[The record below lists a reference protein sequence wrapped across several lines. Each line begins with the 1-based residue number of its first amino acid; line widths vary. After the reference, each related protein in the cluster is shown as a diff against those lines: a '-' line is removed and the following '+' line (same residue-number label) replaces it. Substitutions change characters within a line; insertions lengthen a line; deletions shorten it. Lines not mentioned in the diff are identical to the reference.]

1 MARVQNI
8 MKINKSESRIGATK
22 AVQEQLKTTKI
33 EENKNFILHRHRQEF
48 IIFLDVQQ
56 VSEIFFAN
64 SKNKSAS
71 HYYNM
76 CIIII
81 GVSI

>member
-33 EENKNFILHRHRQEF
+33 EENKGASFVFCRDTNLTRIKGKNVLFI
-48 IIFLDVQQ
+48 V
-56 VSEIFFAN
+56 
-64 SKNKSAS
+64 KAS
-71 HYYNM
+71 TTLRK
-76 CIIII
+76 
-81 GVSI
+81 

>member
-33 EENKNFILHRHRQEF
+33 KENKGASFVFYRAANLTRIKGKNVLFIVNDSTTLR
-48 IIFLDVQQ
+48 
-56 VSEIFFAN
+56 
-64 SKNKSAS
+64 K
-71 HYYNM
+71 
-76 CIIII
+76 
-81 GVSI
+81 